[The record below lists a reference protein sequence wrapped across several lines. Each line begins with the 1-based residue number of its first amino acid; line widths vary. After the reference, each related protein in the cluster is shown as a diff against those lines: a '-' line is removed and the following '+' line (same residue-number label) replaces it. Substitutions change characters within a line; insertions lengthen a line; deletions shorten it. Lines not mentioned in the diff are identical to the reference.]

1 MALSGNKG
9 EWSEIYTL
17 FKLLGDGKVHAGDA
31 DMNKLELYYPILN
44 IIREESKRYEY
55 RPNTDQHIVVID
67 EDGHEYARI
76 SMNRFVQESESL
88 LAEIKSGGSRSFEI
102 PASEAF
108 MNEIGCTLLKA
119 PSSDKADIHI
129 VIHDLRTNMTPNLGF
144 SIKSQ
149 LGSASTLLNA
159 GLPTNILYKIEGVS
173 LSDEDITSIN
183 SIKDHLPRM
192 KEIVD
197 RGGRFVYSD
206 VEHQTFKNNLLFLD
220 SCMPEFIAECL
231 VVDSMP
237 NATSMIKGAVEM
249 VAAKNPFGF
258 TGNDIV
264 AYYEH
269 KMKVLLIDAAL
280 GMTPSK
286 EWKGRYDANGGYLV
300 VRKDGEIVCYHFYNR
315 NDVEDYLY
323 HNTRFERG
331 SRTRHNFGSLFRGDD
346 GKVYIRLNLQIRFKQ

>member
-55 RPNTDQHIVVID
+55 RPHTDQHIVVID
-67 EDGHEYARI
+67 EDGQEYARI

-149 LGSASTLLNA
+149 LGGASTLLNA
-159 GLPTNILYKIEGVS
+159 GLPTNILYKIEGVN
-173 LSDEDITSIN
+173 LADEDIASIN

-197 RGGRFVYSD
+197 RGGRFVYCD
-206 VEHQTFKNNLLFLD
+206 VEHKTFKNNLLFLD

-237 NATSMIKGAVEM
+237 NATSMIKEAVEM